1 MPPSKAPDAVRWHAL
16 PAPEALAR
24 LDGTAQGLAG
34 AEAAG
39 RLARHG
45 PNRLPPPARRGW
57 LARLGAQFSPLLI
70 KVLILSALVTVLL
83 GHAVDAA
90 VIALV
95 VLANA
100 AIGFVQEGRAEQA
113 LDAIQGMLAPRAAVL
128 RDGARQGVDAA
139 DLVPGDVVLLEAGDR
154 VPADLRLLDAQGL
167 LVEEAALTGESVP
180 VAKSPEPVPAE
191 APLAERPN
199 MAFSGTLVA
208 AGTARGLVVA
218 TGAATE
224 LGRIGALVAGVEET
238 RTPLLRRLDAFGSRL
253 TLAILAGSAL
263 VFLLAWGWRGWAVG
277 EAFLAVVGLAVAA
290 IPAGLPAVITIALAI
305 GVRNMAARR
314 ALVRRLPA
322 VETLGSV
329 TTICTDKTGTLTRGE
344 MSATLA
350 ITAGGTWR
358 FAGEGYAPE
367 GAVEG
372 GGEGLAAL
380 ARAAALCND
389 ATLREADGGW
399 HAEGDPMEG
408 ALLAMAAR
416 AGQDPAGLRAAH
428 PRQAAEPFDATTR
441 RMATWHAGGLL
452 CVKGAPEAVLPLCP
466 AACAARWEAE
476 VARMTGEGLRVL
488 AFAEAEG
495 TEGLAA
501 GLAGG
506 LRLLGLVGL
515 LDPPRAEARQAIA
528 ECHAAGI
535 AVKMITGD
543 HPATA
548 TAIAQS
554 LGIKGRTM
562 TGAECAALSPE
573 GLRQAVR
580 EAGVFARAAP
590 EDKIRLVEALQAE
603 GQVVAMTGDGVND
616 APALKRADVGVAMG
630 RGGTEAAR
638 QASEMVLT
646 DDNFASIVAAVREG
660 RTVADNIR
668 KVIGWTLPT
677 NIGESLCIVA
687 AVLLGLSLPVSATQ
701 LLWINMVTAVALGLT
716 LAFEPPEPGVMAR
729 PPARPNA
736 ALLSA
741 EVVRRMLVVGG
752 LIALAAFGGFEL
764 VLMLGGDEATA
775 RTLAVNLIVGLE
787 IAFLFTVR
795 GLGAPAFALAPL
807 RGTRALWWGVAAMVP
822 AQLAFTHAPPLQALF
837 GTAPLAA
844 WHWALVAGAMVAF
857 WLIMEAGQG
866 LSQSR
871 RGN

>member
-1 MPPSKAPDAVRWHAL
+1 MSSPTTQDPVPWHAL
-16 PAPEALAR
+16 TPREALAR
-24 LDGTAQGLAG
+24 LDSADAGLAA
-34 AEAAG
+34 AEAAR
-39 RLARHG
+39 RLAQHG

-70 KVLILSALVTVLL
+70 RVLIAAAVVTALVAHL
-83 GHAVDAA
+83 VDAA

-100 AIGFVQEGRAEQA
+100 AIGFVQEGKAEQA
-113 LDAIQGMLAPRAAVL
+113 LDAIQGMLAPRASVL
-128 RDGARQGVDAA
+128 RDGARQGIDAA

-167 LVEEAALTGESVP
+167 LLEEAALTGESVP
-180 VAKSPEPVPAE
+180 VSKSPEAMAAE
-191 APLAERPN
+191 APLAERQCL
-199 MAFSGTLVA
+199 AFSGTLVA
-208 AGTARGLVVA
+208 AGTAHGLVIA

-224 LGRIGALVAGVEET
+224 LGRIGTLVAGVAET
-238 RTPLLRRLDAFGSRL
+238 RTPLLQRLDAFGSRL
-253 TLAILAGSAL
+253 TLAILAVSVL
-263 VFLLAWGWRGWAVG
+263 VFLLAWGWRDWPLGD
-277 EAFLAVVGLAVAA
+277 AFLAVVGLTVAA
-290 IPAGLPAVITIALAI
+290 IPEGLPAVITIALAI

-350 ITAGGTWR
+350 RTAGGTWR
-358 FAGEGYAPE
+358 FTGEGYAPQGGME
-367 GAVEG
+367 GE
-372 GGEGLAAL
+372 GEGLPAL

-389 ATLREADGGW
+389 ATLRQDATGW
-399 HAEGDPMEG
+399 RTEGDPMEG

-416 AGQDPAGLRAAH
+416 AGLDPAKLLAAH
-428 PRQAAEPFDATTR
+428 PRQAMEPFDAKTR

-466 AACAARWEAE
+466 AADPAFWEAE
-476 VARMTGEGLRVL
+476 VARMTQDGLRVL

-495 TEGLAA
+495 TEALEA

-506 LRLLGLVGL
+506 LHLLGLVGL
-515 LDPPRAEARQAIA
+515 LDPPRAEAGQAIA

-548 TAIAQS
+548 TAIARS
-554 LGIKGRTM
+554 LGIVGRTM

-573 GLRQAVR
+573 ALRVAVR

-603 GQVVAMTGDGVND
+603 GQIVAMTGDGVND
-616 APALKRADVGVAMG
+616 APALKRAEVGVAMG
-630 RGGTEAAR
+630 QGGTEAAR

-646 DDNFASIVAAVREG
+646 DDNFASIVEAVREG

-687 AVLLGLSLPVSATQ
+687 AVLLGLALPVSATQ

-729 PPARPNA
+729 PPARPGA

-741 EVVRRMLVVGG
+741 EVVRRMLLVGG

-764 VLMLGGDEATA
+764 VLASGGDEATA

-795 GLGAPAFALAPL
+795 GLPTPAFSLAPFM
-807 RGTRALWWGVAAMVP
+807 GTRALWWGVSGVVL
-822 AQLAFTHAPPLQALF
+822 AQIAFTHTPPFHALF
-837 GTAPLAA
+837 GSGHLAA
-844 WHWALVAGAMVAF
+844 WHWAVVVGTMLAF
-857 WLIMEAGQG
+857 WALMEGVQKIF
-866 LSQSR
+866 R
-871 RGN
+871 RA